1 MIALVSALGGDK
13 IDDPEQIA
21 ENGWRRFYPHWAD
34 CPAPEGYLW
43 KCVVSAVRDEQR
55 ATAKA
60 PRITCVGTSEED
72 FVAAVPG
79 YLLMRDQRPP
89 GPPPGQDPFDPEL
102 AAALASLSDEH
113 RAVLVLAH
121 ELEEERP
128 AAEIAQI
135 LGISRP
141 AASMRLNRAH
151 ARLRRILPDG
161 YLGERHERLRAAWNL
176 EERPAP

>member
-1 MIALVSALGGDK
+1 MIALVRALGGDK
-13 IDDPEQIA
+13 IYDPEQVA
-21 ENGWRRFYPHWAD
+21 EDGWHRFYPHWAD
-34 CPAPEGYLW
+34 CRNPEGYLR

-55 ATAKA
+55 ATAEA
-60 PRITCVGTSEED
+60 PWTKCVGVSEER
-72 FVAAVPG
+72 FGAAVPG
-79 YLLMRDQRPP
+79 SQLVRGQRPP

-128 AAEIAQI
+128 TAEIAQI

-161 YLGERHERLRAAWNL
+161 YLEERHERLRAAWNL
-176 EERPAP
+176 ERPTP